1 MYRIAIRALAVL
13 LFVAPAAAGESGLI
27 EKRSNHSV
35 AETADRLETALEEKG
50 LKVFARIDHAAAA
63 ADYGEELP
71 ALVLVI
77 FGNPKSGTAMMQK
90 APTAGIDLPLKAIVY
105 ENKNGEV
112 WLAYNS
118 ADEVMDEQLAR
129 HGLSFTAEQKAP
141 IAAMLDSV
149 TSQAVE

>member
-1 MYRIAIRALAVL
+1 MYRIVLCALAVL

-35 AETADRLETALEEKG
+35 AETADRLEAALEEKG
-50 LKVFARIDHAAAA
+50 LKVFARIDHAAAG

-71 ALVLVI
+71 PLVLVI
-77 FGNPKSGTAMMQK
+77 FGNPKSGTAMMRK

-105 ENKNGEV
+105 ENQKGEV

-118 ADEVMDEQLAR
+118 ADQVMDEQLAR

-141 IAAMLDSV
+141 IAAMLDGV
-149 TSQAVE
+149 TDLAVE